1 MANIFESSD
10 GNGGINPNGMYTG
23 GGILGNLKDYVV
35 KPPPTETFSKAT
47 LDQIIFGQNIQC
59 KQAPCPSG
67 EVSLSVQ
74 AQIDKKNKEI
84 KEAQNLAN
92 KTFDALPVKKYIF
105 NKDFNYSVWGFS
117 EEKRTIK
124 KGTIL
129 SGKQDVNGNITL
141 VSDSSK
147 SFDDFKNYQPMPDM
161 PSPFFIVS
169 SSEKDILTETSNIGN
184 GLKELTNDPKEFYAK
199 HKNHLLILGGVVLIY
214 LVYKKNKK

>member
-1 MANIFESSD
+1 MTNIFESSD
-10 GNGGINPNGMYTG
+10 GNRGINPNGMYTG

-35 KPPPTETFSKAT
+35 KPTTSTFDTLK
-47 LDQIIFGQNIQC
+47 LDQIIFGMQC

-74 AQIDKKNKEI
+74 AQRDKLNKEI

-105 NKDFNYSVWGFS
+105 NKDFNYSVWGII
-117 EEKRTIK
+117 EQKRTIK

-161 PSPFFIVS
+161 PSPFVTVS
-169 SSEKDILTETSNIGN
+169 SSEKDILTETSTIGN

-199 HKNHLLILGGVVLIY
+199 HKTHLLILAGIVLAY
-214 LVYKKNKK
+214 VVYKKK